1 MGQIKNIKLHIVTDI
16 KTYLRTLSGWVHTN
30 TCKNCT
36 RRNRAISYVS
46 CSVSDVGSS
55 AILLPFTVRPDPRVP
70 TKRSDWATGPSRA
83 TSSTES
89 AYDEV
94 AERSPCL
101 RERRT
106 VNLNAKVSTKSSFS
120 VVLAQRLRRE
130 QEGWLE
136 PFVCLVRTGYVRIPH
151 TCTTK

>member
-1 MGQIKNIKLHIVTDI
+1 MG
-16 KTYLRTLSGWVHTN
+16 TN

-36 RRNRAISYVS
+36 RRNRVISYVS
-46 CSVSDVGSS
+46 CSASDVGSS
-55 AILLPFTVRPDPRVP
+55 AILPPFTVRPDPRVP
-70 TKRSDWATGPSRA
+70 TKRS
-83 TSSTES
+83 
-89 AYDEV
+89 
-94 AERSPCL
+94 ERSPCL

-106 VNLNAKVSTKSSFS
+106 VNLNVKVSTKSSFS

-136 PFVCLVRTGYVRIPH
+136 PFVCLVRTGYVRTPR